1 MTKLLPIAAT
11 TPAACPS
18 CAYLKGCGGLEQQS
32 LFGCFD
38 ACGSCRSGG
47 KKCDYTCPSKPGFLR
62 DFIEIGG
69 FQPQQRRDL
78 PGVAETLPV
87 YVPLIRHGYT
97 RQALLPVPFVG
108 LNTFEVLDMKCVSRD
123 ESADAMRDRFRVSP
137 GARALLISVAQDRYV
152 ESFWEHRTPAK
163 LRALRELGVVA
174 VTTPNFSFFDD
185 APRLHSIRNFWRI
198 VRSAEELADAGVAP
212 VVHVNALSREDWR
225 QWAQLLRENPA
236 IRYVCKEF
244 QTGLRDPQRAAE
256 ALAGLRGLQQDVGR
270 ALHPIVVGGRRLAR
284 EVAST
289 FDSFTIADSVP
300 FMATVNRKRITW
312 TGTAVVE
319 EDQPTEAGEWLDE
332 LLQAN
337 VRSYARLVNRCA
349 GESVPVPEWL
359 DRNVNE
365 MPDEDT
371 EDLIST

>member
-18 CAYLKGCGGLEQQS
+18 CAYLKACGGLEQQS

-62 DFIEIGG
+62 DFVEIGG
-69 FQPQQRRDL
+69 FQPQQRREL
-78 PGVAETLPV
+78 PGVSEALPV
-87 YVPLIRHGYT
+87 YVPLIRHGYK
-97 RQALLPVPFVG
+97 RQALLPLPIVG

-123 ESADAMRDRFRVSP
+123 ESADAMRDRFGVSL
-137 GARALLISVAQDRYV
+137 GARAVLISVAQDRYV
-152 ESFWEHRTPAK
+152 ESFWEHRAPAK

-225 QWAQLLRENPA
+225 QWAQLLRNNPA
-236 IRYVCKEF
+236 IRY
-244 QTGLRDPQRAAE
+244 
-256 ALAGLRGLQQDVGR
+256 
-270 ALHPIVVGGRRLAR
+270 VVGGRRLAR
-284 EVAST
+284 EVASN

-319 EDQPTEAGEWLDE
+319 EDQPTEGGEWLDG

-337 VRSYARLVNRCA
+337 VRSYAALVNRCVGA
-349 GESVPVPEWL
+349 SVPVPESL
-359 DRNVNE
+359 DENVSE

-371 EDLIST
+371 EALTST